1 MNLQMTPTG
10 SIGFIIA
17 PLLATVAD
25 GGSLRQTLRAIEDKL
40 VLLNC
45 EMREFDIHLNLQN
58 SHGNRSLPAHY
69 HAWLVVA
76 DTTLPTKGVANKNN
90 RHANDGSAPVLAAHE
105 VNMRLV
111 STIILTLYFHY
122 TSHP

>member
-1 MNLQMTPTG
+1 M
-10 SIGFIIA
+10 IA

-25 GGSLRQTLRAIEDKL
+25 GGSLRQSLRAIEDKL
-40 VLLNC
+40 ILLNC

-69 HAWLVVA
+69 QAWLVVA

-90 RHANDGSAPVLAAHE
+90 RHSGDGSAPAAANE

-111 STIILTLYFHY
+111 PPIIPTLYFHY
-122 TSHP
+122 ISQSLAPS